1 MSFLT
6 TRHRR
11 VTVRGQQVTEQDW
24 RGIIAIIT
32 TLGYFFNVTL
42 AMLRFGFTEAIAT
55 VGLLLTPEMLVLTW
69 YSKAKE
75 DGK

>member
-1 MSFLT
+1 MSYFT
-6 TRHRR
+6 TRRRR

-24 RGIIAIIT
+24 RGILAIVT
-32 TLGYFFNVTL
+32 TLGYFLNATL

-55 VGLLLTPEMLVLTW
+55 IGVLLTPEMLVLTW
-69 YSKAKE
+69 YFRAKE

>member
-1 MSFLT
+1 MSFFT

-24 RGIIAIIT
+24 RGILAIIT
-32 TLGYFFNVTL
+32 TLGYFLNATL

-55 VGLLLTPEMLVLTW
+55 LGFLLTPEMLVLTW
-69 YSKAKE
+69 YFKAKE
-75 DGK
+75 DGR